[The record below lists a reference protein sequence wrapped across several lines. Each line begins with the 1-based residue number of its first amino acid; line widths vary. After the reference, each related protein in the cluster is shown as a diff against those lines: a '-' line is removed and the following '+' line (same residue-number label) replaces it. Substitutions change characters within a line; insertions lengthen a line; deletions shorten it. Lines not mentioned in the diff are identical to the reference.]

1 MSPTH
6 DIDNEGN
13 LFHFDSCEEAVM
25 PSFSSTIA
33 SSANTVED
41 HSRAMSSHDGPSTSE
56 GLSGG
61 EEGLHSAAWKG
72 KGVTK
77 SMPIGIPVAV
87 AHDLFDISPPGHMA
101 PTTSRNSH
109 HSIPSHPLT
118 SSPLKN
124 SSLYNNGHHIVS
136 QLQQGYEEDFTHPDS
151 ALDSWKGKG
160 KELPP
165 TLPPLAFSPTESGY
179 EHTAWS
185 TSMTPIQG
193 PSSYSTFGLSTT
205 CSSTNTT
212 EGNNSYLEV
221 SSIPQVLYPDLST
234 PEIPLLKR
242 MPSRR
247 RSLSNLSVHSTRSL
261 AARSM
266 SRIKLKLGS
275 NHPSSNLTR
284 IFLFS
289 KTTEE
294 PPKVLD
300 EPGLVHDGGF
310 VSSAA
315 TRHTTPKV
323 DDLDSSA
330 PQLPYHNIHDITS
343 QHSDAFYYKANPL
356 KHKGRSHSSPFP
368 ISALDYVPVISKD
381 IFTPIPLVIR
391 NYFDEVLPEELRLQV
406 LASLID
412 LHEAEFVR
420 AVEDGR
426 WTMAKA
432 SSSKGRWIGRNKG
445 VRELVRLSRVST
457 QLLKLSPPPNI
468 YIYAGIQSLA
478 ETGLRWTALG

>member
-13 LFHFDSCEEAVM
+13 LFHFDSCEEAAM

-33 SSANTVED
+33 SSANAVED

-56 GLSGG
+56 GLGGG
-61 EEGLHSAAWKG
+61 EEGMHGAAWKG
-72 KGVTK
+72 KGVTR
-77 SMPIGIPVAV
+77 SMPIGIPVSV
-87 AHDLFDISPPGHMA
+87 AHDLFDMSPPSHMV
-101 PTTSRNSH
+101 PSTSRNSH

-118 SSPLKN
+118 SSPLKD
-124 SSLYNNGHHIVS
+124 SSLYNNGHQHLVS
-136 QLQQGYEEDFTHPDS
+136 QLQQGYEGDFTHPDS
-151 ALDSWKGKG
+151 VLDSWKGKG

-165 TLPPLAFSPTESGY
+165 TLPPLAFSPTEFGY
-179 EHTAWS
+179 EHATWS
-185 TSMTPIQG
+185 TVMTPIQG
-193 PSSYSTFGLSTT
+193 LSSYSTFGLSTT
-205 CSSTNTT
+205 CSSTNIT
-212 EGNNSYLEV
+212 EANSSHPEI
-221 SSIPQVLYPDLST
+221 SSIPQVLYPDIST

-275 NHPSSNLTR
+275 NRTSSNLTK
-284 IFLFS
+284 ILLFR

-300 EPGLVHDGGF
+300 EPGLALDGGF
-310 VSSAA
+310 VPSTP
-315 TRHTTPKV
+315 TRHTAPKV
-323 DDLDSSA
+323 DDLDSIV
-330 PQLPYHNIHDITS
+330 PQLPYHITHDINS
-343 QHSDAFYYKANPL
+343 KHSDAFYYKVNPL
-356 KHKGRSHSSPFP
+356 KRKGRSHSSPFP

-420 AVEDGR
+420 TVEDGR

-432 SSSKGRWIGRNKG
+432 SSSKGRWIGKDKG

-457 QLLKLSPPPNI
+457 CLFNLSP
-468 YIYAGIQSLA
+468 
-478 ETGLRWTALG
+478 